1 MANNMDANLEF
12 LAGQI
17 QDLEREKEELLK
29 RGEEAEELIALAQE
43 DASAKQKLLEEAA
56 LIKQEM
62 EAKARELE
70 KRYVK
75 VRRKVEAAQKEK
87 D

>member
-29 RGEEAEELIALAQE
+29 RG
-43 DASAKQKLLEEAA
+43 
-56 LIKQEM
+56 
-62 EAKARELE
+62 
-70 KRYVK
+70 
-75 VRRKVEAAQKEK
+75 
-87 D
+87 